1 MTKDEL
7 IARLKHLRNY
17 QDKEVA
23 LFKAA
28 DALCHYLST
37 LDCEFEVEE
46 QYCEIRKS
54 YLESIK

>member
-7 IARLKHLRNY
+7 IARLRHLRNY

-23 LFKAA
+23 LFKAG

-37 LDCEFEVEE
+37 LDCEFAVEE
-46 QYCEIRKS
+46 EYWEIRKS
-54 YLESIK
+54 YLESIQ